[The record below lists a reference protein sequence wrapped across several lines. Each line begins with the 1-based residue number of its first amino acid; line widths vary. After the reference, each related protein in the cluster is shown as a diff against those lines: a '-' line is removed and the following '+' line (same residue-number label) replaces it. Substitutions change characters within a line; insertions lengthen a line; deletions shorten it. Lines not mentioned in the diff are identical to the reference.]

1 MATTTVAIRTATAP
15 VETGASQKRAPWL
28 TVVALSLLVLLGA
41 FLRLHNLERQ
51 SVSHV
56 EMYVP
61 GIRLPHGISTPE
73 ERLGLVK
80 VVTSTLNSDTHPPAF
95 YVVMWGWTKIFGTSA
110 RSIRLPSALFGIASI
125 PLMFWLGAVTN
136 QPKAGWI
143 AAALLAIN
151 GHQVFW
157 SQVARMF
164 TLSCFLGLL
173 ATILLLKLARQNHTS
188 RWLKLSYAAV
198 LLFGLCTHIFLWL
211 ILASHM
217 VWTAANAW
225 RERQPMPAALKL
237 QLVVAILGS
246 PLLAF
251 SAYQTGNTLATL
263 SSNTL
268 VYAREFVQFAF
279 AFPLLGF
286 SSGLYRNYGAIP
298 DNNPHLSIARWLF
311 FGLSVILFVAGCG
324 AASTSRKRLF
334 LETHGPSWKLW
345 LWSGALGTLSILV
358 FIWFARS
365 FAHPPATLRKTEQMI
380 VVPLILAIAAI
391 LIERNWAKLSSGTS
405 RLVRNQLLSG
415 EQSLIVILATVPL
428 LLLAI
433 VSLGKPILNGRGMLP
448 LAPYILLLLSSGM
461 ARLGRNPIVL
471 TALLLAVGAAQFIGL
486 RQYGGMTAGRAD
498 YKSLAA
504 ALGPQLESADLLF
517 LHHEFYSTPL
527 FFDMNSGWSRFVGRD
542 YSMETR
548 NHPHAR
554 VWALWFYN
562 YEPEL
567 SAAMQAAL
575 ANYRRE
581 ETIEVAGG
589 QAILYLPKDQ

>member
-1 MATTTVAIRTATAP
+1 MAASSIAIQPASEP
-15 VETGASQKRAPWL
+15 VETAALKKPAPWL
-28 TVVALSLLVLLGA
+28 TVAGLVLLVLLGA
-41 FLRLHNLERQ
+41 FLRLHNLDRQ

-61 GIRLPHGISTPE
+61 GIRLPHGISVPE

-80 VVTSTLNSDTHPPAF
+80 VVTSTLNSDTHPPAY
-95 YVVMWGWTKIFGTSA
+95 YVLMWGWTKIFGISA

-125 PLMFWLGAVTN
+125 PLMFWLGAMTN
-136 QPKAGWI
+136 QSKAGWI

-151 GHQVFW
+151 GHQIFW

-188 RWLKLSYAAV
+188 RWLKFSYVAV
-198 LLFGLCTHIFLWL
+198 LLLGLCTHIFFWL
-211 ILASHM
+211 ILASHIL
-217 VWTAANAW
+217 WTALNAG
-225 RERQPMPAALKL
+225 RERQPMPAPLKL
-237 QLVVAILGS
+237 QLVAAILGS
-246 PLLAF
+246 SLLAF

-268 VYAREFVQFAF
+268 VYTREFVQLAF
-279 AFPLLGF
+279 AFPMLGF

-311 FGLSVILFVAGCG
+311 VGLSLILFVAGCR
-324 AASTSRKRLF
+324 AAPTSRNKLL
-334 LETHGPSWKLW
+334 LETDGPSWKLW
-345 LWSGALGTLSILV
+345 LWAGALGTFSILA
-358 FIWFARS
+358 FIWIARI
-365 FAHPPATLRKTEQMI
+365 FAHPSASLRNTERMI
-380 VVPLILAIAAI
+380 AVPLLLAIAAI
-391 LIERNWAKLSSGTS
+391 LIEKNWAKLSSCTV
-405 RLVRNQLLSG
+405 RLVCNPLVSG
-415 EQSLIVILATVPL
+415 EQGLIVILATVPL

-433 VSLGKPILNGRGMLP
+433 ISLAKPILNARGMLL
-448 LAPYILLLLSSGM
+448 LAPYLLLLLSAGVV
-461 ARLGRNPIVL
+461 RLGRNPIVL
-471 TALLLAVGAAQFIGL
+471 TVVLLAVGAAQFIGL

-504 ALGPQLESADLLF
+504 ALVPQVENADLVF
-517 LHHEFYSTPL
+517 LYPEFYSTPL
-527 FFDMNSGWSRFVGRD
+527 FFDMSSGWSRFVGHD
-542 YSMETR
+542 YDQATR

-567 SAAMQAAL
+567 PAAIQASL
-575 ANYRRE
+575 ATYQRTE
-581 ETIEVAGG
+581 IIEVAGG
-589 QAILYLPKDQ
+589 RAILYLPKDQ

>member
-1 MATTTVAIRTATAP
+1 M
-15 VETGASQKRAPWL
+15 PWL
-28 TVVALSLLVLLGA
+28 TVAGLLLLVLLGA
-41 FLRLHNLERQ
+41 FLRLHNLGRQ

-61 GIRLPHGISTPE
+61 GIRLPHGISVPE
-73 ERLGLVK
+73 ERLGMVK
-80 VVTSTLNSDTHPPAF
+80 VVTSTLNSDTHPPAY
-95 YVVMWGWTKIFGTSA
+95 YVLMWVWTKIFGASA

-125 PLMFWLGAVTN
+125 PLMFWLGAMTN
-136 QPKAGWI
+136 QAKAGWI

-151 GHQVFW
+151 GHQIFW

-173 ATILLLKLARQNHTS
+173 ATSFLLKLARQNHTS
-188 RWLKLSYAAV
+188 RWLKLSYVGV
-198 LLFGLCTHIFLWL
+198 LLFGLCTHLFFWL
-211 ILASHM
+211 ILASQIL
-217 VWTAANAW
+217 WTAANAW
-225 RERQPMPAALKL
+225 RERQPMPAMLRL
-237 QLVVAILGS
+237 QLVAAILGS

-298 DNNPHLSIARWLF
+298 DNNLHLSIARWLF
-311 FGLSVILFVAGCG
+311 LGLSLILFVAGCR
-324 AASTSRKRLF
+324 AAPTSRKKL
-334 LETHGPSWKLW
+334 LLDAHGPSLRLW
-345 LWSGALGTLSILV
+345 LWAGALGTFSILA
-358 FIWFARS
+358 FIWVARS
-365 FAHPPATLRKTEQMI
+365 FAHPSATLRNTERMI
-380 VVPLILAIAAI
+380 AVPFILAIAAI
-391 LIERNWAKLSSGTS
+391 LIEKNWAKLSSCTF
-405 RLVRNQLLSG
+405 RLVHNPLVSG
-415 EQSLIVILATVPL
+415 EQGLMVILATVPL

-433 VSLGKPILNGRGMLP
+433 ISLGKPILNARGMLL
-448 LAPYILLLLSSGM
+448 LAPYLLLLLSVGIV
-461 ARLGRNPIVL
+461 RLGRNPIVL
-471 TALLLAVGAAQFIGL
+471 TVLLLAVGAAQFIGL
-486 RQYGGMTAGRAD
+486 RQYSGMTTGRAD

-504 ALGPQLESADLLF
+504 ALVPQVENADLVF
-517 LHHEFYSTPL
+517 LHPEFYSTPL
-527 FFDMNSGWSRFVGRD
+527 FFDMNSGWSHFVGRD
-542 YSMETR
+542 YDKATR

-567 SAAMQAAL
+567 PAAIQASL
-575 ANYRRE
+575 ANYQRA

-589 QAILYLPKDQ
+589 QAILYLPKSQ